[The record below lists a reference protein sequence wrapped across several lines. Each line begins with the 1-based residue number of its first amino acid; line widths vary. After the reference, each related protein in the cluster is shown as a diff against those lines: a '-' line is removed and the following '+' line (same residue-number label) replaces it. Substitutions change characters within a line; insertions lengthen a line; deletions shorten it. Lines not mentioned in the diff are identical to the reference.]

1 MPAKGRRMLR
11 HDAYVLH
18 IWRSRAVS
26 GWQWAARLEH
36 LPDGEQVRFTA
47 PEALLAHLQALVQPG
62 EHALPPDGAV
72 IEEVL
77 AKKPAE
83 EGGRQEGE

>member
-1 MPAKGRRMLR
+1 MLR
-11 HDAYVLH
+11 HEAYVLH

-62 EHALPPDGAV
+62 EHALPPDGTAL
-72 IEEVL
+72 EKDQAQE
-77 AKKPAE
+77 AAE
-83 EGGRQEGE
+83 EGGSHEGA